1 MLTFLVVISFG
12 ILVYTSFGLSVVVK
26 RLKEDP
32 SPSDEDVVITGLWF
46 ASLVLV
52 LALLFA
58 RIFG

>member
-26 RLKEDP
+26 RLKEDH
-32 SPSDEDVVITGLWF
+32 SPSDEDLVLTGLWF
-46 ASLVLV
+46 ASLVLF
-52 LALLFA
+52 LALLLA

>member
-12 ILVYTSFGLSVVVK
+12 ALVYTSFGLSVTVK

-32 SPSDEDVVITGLWF
+32 SPSNEDVIVTGLWF
-46 ASLVLV
+46 ASLVLFF
-52 LALLFA
+52 ALLVA